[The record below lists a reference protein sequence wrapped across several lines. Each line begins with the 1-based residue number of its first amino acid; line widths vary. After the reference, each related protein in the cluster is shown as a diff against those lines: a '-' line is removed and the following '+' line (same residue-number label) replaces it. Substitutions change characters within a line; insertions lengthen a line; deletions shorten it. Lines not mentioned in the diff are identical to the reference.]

1 MVDYFLMYNSLN
13 IKNCRIKVK
22 SSQKNKFYFLS
33 ILWLKKFYNFLW
45 LHAII
50 LSTLDA
56 LYAFLYV
63 FWD

>member
-13 IKNCRIKVK
+13 IKICLIKVK

-45 LHAII
+45 LHFCQLIHSERLKKHFII
-50 LSTLDA
+50 
-56 LYAFLYV
+56 FL
-63 FWD
+63 F